1 MSEDDKLKSLTIL
14 VTYRDIIKT
23 ADFYILDLVKT
34 RFRDKFKDLIDFKLL
49 DTLTEE
55 ALMFHWLHRP
65 VKNIL
70 EWLAIKEFDYEKNYQ
85 FLYDKS
91 KKLYIDDNRTLK
103 FDKVLENYKFSKA
116 INDIYVWNP
125 TYDKRQLFDL
135 KVRHGLGK
143 IKYVTGASLERVLDR
158 IGSVNLIYD
167 TDADRVAELI
177 NTGKYPKMVFG
188 VGAYG
193 YNYQRD
199 FILKH
204 DLADNVNVST
214 FPILIINESYLFNG

>member
-1 MSEDDKLKSLTIL
+1 MSEDDKLKSLSIL

-55 ALMFHWLHRP
+55 ALMLHWLHRP
-65 VKNIL
+65 VKNVL

-91 KKLYIDDNRTLK
+91 KKLYIDDDRTLK

-158 IGSVNLIYD
+158 IGSVNLVYD
-167 TDADRVAELI
+167 TDADRVA
-177 NTGKYPKMVFG
+177 
-188 VGAYG
+188 
-193 YNYQRD
+193 
-199 FILKH
+199 
-204 DLADNVNVST
+204 
-214 FPILIINESYLFNG
+214 